1 MRISLK
7 RWLSRV
13 SVALGFEQDWYL
25 IMLGA
30 LIGIL
35 TGLGAV
41 GFAEL
46 LHIVE
51 RGVNAGRGETEL
63 WLLFVFPVIGMG
75 LTGVLVHFFAAEA
88 KGHGVPQVMRAL
100 IKKGGL
106 IKKRIGVVK
115 VVASILTVGTGGSA
129 GTEGP
134 IVQIGATA
142 GSAIGKALHV
152 SRQHMGTLV
161 GCGAA
166 AGISSIFNAPIAGV
180 FFVMEILL
188 RDFTVRTFA
197 PIVVA
202 SVFSLVTTH
211 AIGGENEAIFA
222 VRESIH
228 GYVFHMSEL
237 PSFIMLG
244 VLAGFVAVAFN
255 WVLHAGEDF
264 YDELKIHPILKP
276 VTGALVLGLLGLVC
290 VQAARLAGATGDAAH
305 TPAIFGN
312 GYTTIR
318 FLLDPAA
325 YEGAEGPL
333 PLAFGILGLVLVF
346 KLAATTVTLASG
358 GSGGVFAPALF
369 LGAVTGAMVG
379 SGLEGVGL
387 LPEAANPASY
397 ALVGMAAVVAG
408 STHATLT
415 SILILYELTRDE
427 YVVLPIMLA
436 AVTATVVARRLDP
449 DSIYTAKLRRSGVML
464 SPGRDLTVM
473 RRVQV
478 LSCEI
483 TPLPREPVYLSDP
496 ISKLITLHAH
506 HLVPDFVVTNQSDGT
521 YIGMVTGTDMRTALI
536 DREAIPLLL
545 VAELMR
551 TDLPVVRHDETLD
564 TVLDKFARFDVASLC
579 VASPIDERIP
589 AGLITRS
596 KVLKR
601 YHEALEETV

>member
-1 MRISLK
+1 MK
-7 RWLSRV
+7 RWLSKC

-30 LIGIL
+30 VIGVL

-41 GFAEL
+41 TFAEL
-46 LHIVE
+46 LHFSEHWVSSV
-51 RGVNAGRGETEL
+51 RGHTVI
-63 WLLFVFPVIGMG
+63 WLLFVIPVVGMG
-75 LTGVLVHFFAAEA
+75 LTGVLIHFFASEA
-88 KGHGVPQVMRAL
+88 KGHGVPQVMHAL
-100 IKKGGL
+100 IKRGGEIPL
-106 IKKRIGVVK
+106 RIGVVK
-115 VVASILTVGTGGSA
+115 VIASVLTVGSGGSA

-142 GSAIGKALHV
+142 GSVIGRLLHI

-211 AIGGENEAIFA
+211 AIGGRNEAIFA
-222 VRESIH
+222 VNETVH
-228 GYVFHMSEL
+228 DYVFHVTEM

-244 VLAGFVAVAFN
+244 VIAGFVAVAFN
-255 WVLHAGEDF
+255 KTLHTCEDL
-264 YDELKIHPILKP
+264 YDDLKIHPILKP
-276 VTGALVLGLLGLVC
+276 MTGALLLGLLGLVC
-290 VQAARLAGATGDAAH
+290 IQAAQLAGATGDAAH
-305 TPAIFGN
+305 RPAIFGN
-312 GYTTIR
+312 GYSAIR
-318 FLLDPAA
+318 FLLNPAA
-325 YEGAEGPL
+325 YDGSSTGPA
-333 PLAFGILGLVLVF
+333 PMGFIILALVLVL
-346 KLAATTVTLASG
+346 KLTATSITLSSG
-358 GSGGVFAPALF
+358 GSGGVLAPSLF
-369 LGAVTGAMVG
+369 LGAVTGALVG
-379 SGLEGVGL
+379 TGLEHIGL

-415 SILILYELTRDE
+415 SILILYELTRNV

-436 AVTATVVARRLDP
+436 AVTATVVARRIDA
-449 DSIYTAKLRRSGVML
+449 DSIYTAKLRRSGVLL

-473 RRVQV
+473 RGIQV
-478 LSCEI
+478 STCEI
-483 TPLPREPVYLSDP
+483 TPLPREPVYVSDP
-496 ISKLITLHAH
+496 LSKLITLHAH
-506 HLVPDFVVTNQSDGT
+506 HSVPDFVVTNQSDGT

-545 VAELMR
+545 VAELTR

-564 TVLDKFARFDVASLC
+564 TVLDKFARYDVASLC